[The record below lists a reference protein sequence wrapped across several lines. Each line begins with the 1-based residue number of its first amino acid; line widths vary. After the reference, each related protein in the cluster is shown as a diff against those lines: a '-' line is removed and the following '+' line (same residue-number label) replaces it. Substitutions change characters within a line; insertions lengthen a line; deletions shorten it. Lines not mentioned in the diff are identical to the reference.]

1 MSNAVYYQSR
11 GGNTKKVAE
20 AIAKALEVEA
30 KPITAP
36 MVEEADILFLGSAVY
51 AAQLDNG
58 TKSFIDSL
66 AGKKIGKVVL
76 FGTSAGGRK
85 PFGMMRKRL
94 EKLGFAVDEKELFI
108 PGAWFIMNKGRPNE
122 KDFAAAEEF
131 AKQFK
136 AE

>member
-1 MSNAVYYQSR
+1 MSNVVYYQSR

-30 KPITAP
+30 KPITEP

-94 EKLGFAVDEKELFI
+94 EKLGFAVDEKDLFI
-108 PGAWFIMNKGRPNE
+108 PGAWFVMNKGRPNE
-122 KDFAAAEEF
+122 KDLAAAEEF
-131 AKQFK
+131 ARQFK
-136 AE
+136 A